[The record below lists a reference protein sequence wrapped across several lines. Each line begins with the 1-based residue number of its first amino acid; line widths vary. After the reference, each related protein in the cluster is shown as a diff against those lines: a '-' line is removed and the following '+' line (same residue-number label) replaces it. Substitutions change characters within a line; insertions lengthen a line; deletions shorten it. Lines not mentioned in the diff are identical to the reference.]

1 MAKIKHKIKSKP
13 ITDKLG
19 ERIRIAREERSYTR
33 AQISERSGISERYL
47 IAIEN
52 EGNIPKVPVL
62 NDLLHSLGRSA
73 DALFYPDKT
82 EDDSELDTLVRLF
95 QICDARERKIV
106 LSLLNSLIDSREA
119 IIEE

>member
-1 MAKIKHKIKSKP
+1 MVKIKHKIKSET

-19 ERIRIAREERSYTR
+19 ERIRTAREERSYTR

-62 NDLLHSLGRSA
+62 NDLLRSLGLSA
-73 DALFYPDKT
+73 DALF
-82 EDDSELDTLVRLF
+82 
-95 QICDARERKIV
+95 
-106 LSLLNSLIDSREA
+106 
-119 IIEE
+119 